1 MSSPADELVEEV
13 AADGTVLGVVT
24 RAEVRAHRVRHR
36 TVFVAVLDGAGERV
50 LVHRRADWKDVWPG
64 RWDLAFGGIC
74 DVGEGWVEAAGRE
87 LAEEAGL
94 AAPLVAGGQGAYEDE
109 AVAEVAHGFLAR
121 SDDEP
126 TSPDAEVAE
135 VAWVPVAGLRPWVG
149 ERDVVPDSLAL
160 VLPHLASVP
169 SHMTGLTVALLVL
182 AAPVALVN
190 WVGVARD
197 DRRLVWAAK
206 PTTLVLL
213 VLVAL
218 AIDADDPTVRL
229 WFVIGLVLSLA
240 GDVFL
245 MLPEETELPLP
256 PFLLGLASFLLG
268 HIAYVVGM
276 ATDLDSW
283 GFVAVGLLVV
293 AAAGGLV
300 APRIVAGVRT
310 TSPDL
315 VVPVLAYM
323 AVISCMVMASFGR
336 GVALGIVGALL
347 FYASD
352 AILAWNRF
360 VTPSRL
366 LQVAV
371 MVTYHLGQL
380 GLVLSLLG

>member
-1 MSSPADELVEEV
+1 
-13 AADGTVLGVVT
+13 
-24 RAEVRAHRVRHR
+24 
-36 TVFVAVLDGAGERV
+36 
-50 LVHRRADWKDVWPG
+50 
-64 RWDLAFGGIC
+64 
-74 DVGEGWVEAAGRE
+74 
-87 LAEEAGL
+87 
-94 AAPLVAGGQGAYEDE
+94 
-109 AVAEVAHGFLAR
+109 
-121 SDDEP
+121 
-126 TSPDAEVAE
+126 
-135 VAWVPVAGLRPWVG
+135 
-149 ERDVVPDSLAL
+149 
-160 VLPHLASVP
+160 
-169 SHMTGLTVALLVL
+169 MTGLTVALLVL